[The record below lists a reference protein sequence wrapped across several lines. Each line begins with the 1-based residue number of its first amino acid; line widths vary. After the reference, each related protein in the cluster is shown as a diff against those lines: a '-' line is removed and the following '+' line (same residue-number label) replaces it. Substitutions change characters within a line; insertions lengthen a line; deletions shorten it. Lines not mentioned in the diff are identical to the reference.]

1 MPLVLFYIFVY
12 CYFFIAQNNAHNQPI
27 PVQPKTQLARRINNI
42 SYLDFFVW
50 RASQAGAKIIA
61 TIIVIAAIYFKT
73 IKKSN
78 DIFILFR

>member
-1 MPLVLFYIFVY
+1 M
-12 CYFFIAQNNAHNQPI
+12 AQNKAHNQPM
-27 PVQPKTQLARRINNI
+27 PVQPKTQLASLINNM

-61 TIIVIAAIYFKT
+61 TTIVIAAIYFKT